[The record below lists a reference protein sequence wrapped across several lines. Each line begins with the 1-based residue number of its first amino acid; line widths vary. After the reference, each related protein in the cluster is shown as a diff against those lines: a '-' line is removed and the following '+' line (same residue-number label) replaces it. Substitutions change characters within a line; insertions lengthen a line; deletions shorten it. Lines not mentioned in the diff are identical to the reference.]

1 MNFERPRAKRVIQGI
16 FTAMDC
22 GKWFTQEQITQRFI
36 DGGYAETL
44 AKRYAKAL
52 IEANTDIRHF
62 SRWEVRGTKWLV
74 YKTVDNII

>member
-36 DGGYAETL
+36 DGGYGGEL
-44 AKRYAKAL
+44 ATRYADAL
-52 IEANTDIRHF
+52 IAANTDINHF
-62 SRWEVRGTKWLV
+62 SRWQVEGTKELV
-74 YKTVDNII
+74 FKTVDINI

>member
-44 AKRYAKAL
+44 AIRYAKAL

-74 YKTVDNII
+74 YRTVDNII